1 MNIHS
6 RGRLPVSLI
15 RIAIIPAASNAAAA
29 RRLAAH
35 SGITTKYNEPKII
48 ELIGKILL
56 IFPTLSL

>member
-1 MNIHS
+1 M
-6 RGRLPVSLI
+6 SLI